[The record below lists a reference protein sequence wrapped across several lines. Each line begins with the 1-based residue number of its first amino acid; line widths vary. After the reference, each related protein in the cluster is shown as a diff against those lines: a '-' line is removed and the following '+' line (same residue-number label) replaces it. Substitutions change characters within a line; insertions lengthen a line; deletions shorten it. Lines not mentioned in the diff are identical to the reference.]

1 MSQYLGEVGKNFL
14 KANEMKRTTNKK
26 RKKLFPKSR
35 VKITATKPDQ
45 HYGLAEPLPEDHE
58 THEEIECKKLQF
70 LNNLKLEKSE
80 RLVLEEKTR
89 DQANNQLW
97 HSERRHRLTASNFG
111 RICKMRS
118 TTSCKSTVYD
128 LLYRTFSTAATE
140 YGKAL
145 ESSALTT
152 LETILNCKVRPSG
165 LVIDA
170 NLCYL
175 AASPGVYSIL

>member
-1 MSQYLGEVGKNFL
+1 MSNFVLVIIIQNLTNLNFQFLSFFNKILTLKFIIISQYLGEVGKRFL

-26 RKKLFPKSR
+26 LKELFPKSW

-45 HYGLAEPLPEDHE
+45 HNGLAEPFPKDHE
-58 THEEIECKKLQF
+58 TPEEIEWKKIQF

-89 DQANNQLW
+89 DQANSQLL
-97 HSERRHRLTASNFG
+97 HSERRYRLTASNFR

-140 YGKAL
+140 YRKA
-145 ESSALTT
+145 
-152 LETILNCKVRPSG
+152 
-165 LVIDA
+165 
-170 NLCYL
+170 
-175 AASPGVYSIL
+175 